1 MKILRN
7 ALGIISLLII
17 FLFGLLFSIYNPQN
31 VALDLI
37 IISVDSVS
45 VALFSGVLLAFGVV
59 LGISVAMLS
68 KFFESIENKRLKKEL
83 KVANEKLAKLAH

>member
-1 MKILRN
+1 M
-7 ALGIISLLII
+7 LII